1 MLLPDWK
8 WILTKAWSV
17 WAFYAV
23 GLLSAVEVFLQFN
36 GDSLSKTMPA
46 GTYPFAV
53 GLVSLLG
60 IYLRTVAQKKAEQ
73 IVEDAQKEAE
83 EVAK

>member
-23 GLLSAVEVFLQFN
+23 GLLSAVEVFLQVN
-36 GDSLSKTMPA
+36 GDSLSRTMPA
-46 GTYPFAV
+46 GTYPLAV

-73 IVEDAQKEAE
+73 IVDEQKEAE